1 MEKSQK
7 DIFLVVKVYAKSFM
21 SCNLN
26 YYSTQKL
33 RESVAYDE
41 SEF

>member
-7 DIFLVVKVYAKSFM
+7 DIFLVVKVYAKRFM

-26 YYSTQKL
+26 YYSAQKL

-41 SEF
+41 SEC